1 MAELCD
7 VSFIYVPFL
16 TQCASSITKANQ
28 LLIAIRSLE
37 TAYNNLIRKIWN
49 LPRRCHTAI
58 LHRVARVCSIYNYMI
73 ITRCK
78 KLVASDRNA
87 KSQLLSDVFMEATTL
102 VYTNVG
108 YNFLYAKRHW
118 RSYSD
123 SEELCARFICDA
135 RMYPELN
142 HNISDDITLMCCA

>member
-1 MAELCD
+1 
-7 VSFIYVPFL
+7 
-16 TQCASSITKANQ
+16 
-28 LLIAIRSLE
+28 
-37 TAYNNLIRKIWN
+37 
-49 LPRRCHTAI
+49 
-58 LHRVARVCSIYNYMI
+58 MI

-78 KLVASDRNA
+78 KLVASARNTG
-87 KSQLLSDVFMEATTL
+87 SQLLSDVFTEATTL

-108 YNFLYAKRHW
+108 YNFLYAKQYW

-142 HNISDDITLMCCA
+142 RNISDDITFYVLCLINYIILIVHFVLHLMWCVDNNNNNNLLESIRKTLRMRKH